1 LFPGLCWL
9 ILLEERHICDLQV
22 IAASVVEDEYLKK
35 TGLTPMDI
43 EATRVVR
50 QKYRS
55 PSGQGHSERIMDI
68 VNAITRVRIFF
79 LCVSVCDVL

>member
-1 LFPGLCWL
+1 
-9 ILLEERHICDLQV
+9 
-22 IAASVVEDEYLKK
+22 
-35 TGLTPMDI
+35 MDI
-43 EATRVVR
+43 EATRIVR

-79 LCVSVCDVL
+79 LCANAYYMILFS